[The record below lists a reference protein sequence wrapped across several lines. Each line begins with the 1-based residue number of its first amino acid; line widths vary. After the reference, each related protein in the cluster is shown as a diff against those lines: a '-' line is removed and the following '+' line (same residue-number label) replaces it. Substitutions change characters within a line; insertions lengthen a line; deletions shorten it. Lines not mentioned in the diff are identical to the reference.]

1 MRRSS
6 VSLSLLALSAASLA
20 SAQVLLASLSS
31 LPGFSG
37 YNGAVEMI
45 YWWPV
50 VGEWYMSYAILG
62 TAAQASGGT
71 LHVYSGSSCSALG
84 TDWWS
89 PDGVTVGV
97 NPSGADPWMNASQA
111 TVSPSVSG
119 STSGELNHITVGWTL
134 LSQMASHP
142 VVYQESSGANAACGM
157 LYIFSTPSPPP
168 PPPPPF
174 APSNHAL
181 SSCST
186 ACIKAIDASGGVS
199 GNAISRTAC
208 IACGDSGTCPT
219 LPSGCVNVGVLTG
232 CYEKGQSVN
241 GVVFCDDSL
250 PSGAG
255 AGVIAL
261 FCVVFLALVA
271 SGLVMMRRRR
281 SFQSTGFGGGARG
294 YAVIPVSLEGGVAMQ
309 PTVGGGFNQ

>member
-1 MRRSS
+1 MLR
-6 VSLSLLALSAASLA
+6 
-20 SAQVLLASLSS
+20 
-31 LPGFSG
+31 
-37 YNGAVEMI
+37 
-45 YWWPV
+45 
-50 VGEWYMSYAILG
+50 
-62 TAAQASGGT
+62 
-71 LHVYSGSSCSALG
+71 
-84 TDWWS
+84 
-89 PDGVTVGV
+89 
-97 NPSGADPWMNASQA
+97 
-111 TVSPSVSG
+111 
-119 STSGELNHITVGWTL
+119 
-134 LSQMASHP
+134 
-142 VVYQESSGANAACGM
+142 AACCTYSP
-157 LYIFSTPSPPP
+157 LLRRRRPPPSPLLLPRAGPLLPHPP
-168 PPPPPF
+168 PRRRPRPARPPRRPPLSPPPF
-174 APSNHAL
+174 APSNNAL

-255 AGVIAL
+255 AGVITL
-261 FCVVFLALVA
+261 CCVVFLALVA

-294 YAVIPVSLEGGVAMQ
+294 YAVIPVSLEARGVAMQ